1 MVTVHWKLL
10 DMLDMLLSTNTRLKD
25 GEDETARAKNRAGE
39 ERGGGGGC
47 GGQGRG
53 GGGGAGTNKKN
64 HWASLFSF
72 ESKKFWAVIPLTPC
86 CCFALPVSQRAL
98 QRNWEGFLF
107 PVRRCQM
114 FADAYVLP
122 GVHGDVALWSL
133 DAASFSYFTA
143 IP

>member
-1 MVTVHWKLL
+1 VKKEEEEEDVAV
-10 DMLDMLLSTNTRLKD
+10 RG
-25 GEDETARAKNRAGE
+25 GE
-39 ERGGGGGC
+39 GGGG
-47 GGQGRG
+47 QEQ
-53 GGGGAGTNKKN
+53 TKKTTG
-64 HWASLFSF
+64 HLFSPF